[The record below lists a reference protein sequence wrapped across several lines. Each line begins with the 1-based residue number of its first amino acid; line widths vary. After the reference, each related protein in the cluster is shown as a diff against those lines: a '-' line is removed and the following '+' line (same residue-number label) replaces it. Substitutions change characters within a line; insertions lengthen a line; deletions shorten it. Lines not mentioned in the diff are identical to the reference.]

1 MMRGFNG
8 LTLNRWAYKHKA
20 IVVVVT
26 ILVSWAIISIT
37 DIILQRW

>member
-8 LTLNRWAYKHKA
+8 LALNRWAYKHKA

-26 ILVSWAIISIT
+26 VLVSWAIISIADMIT
-37 DIILQRW
+37 QRW